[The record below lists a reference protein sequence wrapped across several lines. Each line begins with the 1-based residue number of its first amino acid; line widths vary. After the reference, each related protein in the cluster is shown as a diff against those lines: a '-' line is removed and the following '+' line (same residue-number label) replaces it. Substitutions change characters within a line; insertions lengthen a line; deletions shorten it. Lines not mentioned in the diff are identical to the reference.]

1 MTMPRWTTQA
11 LIAVG
16 ILALG
21 YGLGRFTTPSKLVE
35 RDHIVTSEHDTDLT
49 WHAYVGHTES
59 KSETKT
65 NWQTITKWLPGGTVV
80 QTVVAAQDHTEATKT
95 DVAENDGK
103 LKERVVE
110 KIVDHEKIVEAKKP
124 DWLIGA
130 KVGSQLDGW
139 KPVYGG
145 EVLRRII
152 GPVFVGAWAQA
163 EGLSRTG
170 AAAGLGVTLLF

>member
-1 MTMPRWTTQA
+1 MPRWTTQA
-11 LIAVG
+11 LIAAG

-21 YGLGRFTTPSKLVE
+21 YGLGRFTTPSKLIE
-35 RDHIVTSEHDTDLT
+35 KDHIVTSEHDTDLS

-65 NWQTITKWLPGGTVV
+65 NWQTVTKWLPGGTVV
-80 QTVVAAQDHTEATKT
+80 QTVVAATDHTENTKT
-95 DVAENDGK
+95 DTTDNSGQ

-124 DWLIGA
+124 DWLVGA
-130 KVGSQLDGW
+130 KVGLQLDSW

-145 EVLRRII
+145 EVNRRIL
-152 GPVFVGAWAQA
+152 GPVFAGAWAQT
-163 EGLSRTG
+163 GSLSTSG
-170 AAAGLGVTLLF
+170 AAAGIGVTLLF